1 MCVCVPNSKH
11 SRVLQ
16 IMKQAEE
23 QLTTIKGSLFI
34 ITSSELFQL
43 KMENLGIKNL
53 KTIQKLSLSKLEHA

>member
-1 MCVCVPNSKH
+1 MPYIKH

-34 ITSSELFQL
+34 ITSSQL
-43 KMENLGIKNL
+43 IQLNMDNLGIKNQ
-53 KTIQKLSLSKLEHA
+53 KTIQKLSLSN